1 MAIKYWILAVCIS
14 LVSSEAWAQGPK
26 RSPRDPNQ
34 RKQMVEKFDKDGD
47 GKLNK
52 EEKTAA
58 REAMRAHRVGGG
70 QRVKGRRGGTGGE
83 SQQRGQRG
91 QSSRGGSKNFMA
103 DPGAM
108 FDQIDSDGDG
118 NVTKEQFVKFM
129 EKMRAQFGQRGDGS
143 QRGKRGKSGKRGDS
157 GRQTRPPR

>member
-1 MAIKYWILAVCIS
+1 MANKNWILAVCIS

-26 RSPRDPNQ
+26 RGPRDPDQ
-34 RKQMVEKFDKDGD
+34 RKQMIEKFDKDGD
-47 GKLNK
+47 GKLNR

-58 REAMRAHRVGGG
+58 REAART
-70 QRVKGRRGGTGGE
+70 RRGGGSQDAQGRRRGSGGE
-83 SQQRGQRG
+83 GQQRGQRG
-91 QSSRGGSKNFMA
+91 QRGGGPKNFMT

-129 EKMRAQFGQRGDGS
+129 EKMRAQFGQRGEGG
-143 QRGKRGKSGKRGDS
+143 QRGKGGKRGDS

>member
-1 MAIKYWILAVCIS
+1 MATKYWILAVCIS

-58 REAMRAHRVGGG
+58 REAILAHRGGGG
-70 QRVKGRRGGTGGE
+70 QRAKGRRGGTSGE
-83 SQQRGQRG
+83 GQQRNQRG
-91 QSSRGGSKNFMA
+91 QSSRGGPKGFMA

-108 FDQIDSDGDG
+108 FDRIDSDGDG

-129 EKMRAQFGQRGDGS
+129 EKMRAQFGQRDEGDKRGKG
-143 QRGKRGKSGKRGDS
+143 GKRGGS
-157 GRQTRPPR
+157 GRQTRPPQ

>member
-1 MAIKYWILAVCIS
+1 MVTKYWILAVCIS

-26 RSPRDPNQ
+26 RSPRAPDQ
-34 RKQMVEKFDKDGD
+34 RKQMIEKFDQDGD

-58 REAMRAHRVGGG
+58 REAMRTRRGEGG
-70 QRVKGRRGGTGGE
+70 QRAKGRRGGAGGE
-83 SQQRGQRG
+83 GQQRGQRSQRG
-91 QSSRGGSKNFMA
+91 RGGPKGFMA

-108 FDQIDSDGDG
+108 FDRIDSDGDG

-129 EKMRAQFGQRGDGS
+129 EKMHAQFGQRGEDG
-143 QRGKRGKSGKRGDS
+143 QRGKGGKRGGS